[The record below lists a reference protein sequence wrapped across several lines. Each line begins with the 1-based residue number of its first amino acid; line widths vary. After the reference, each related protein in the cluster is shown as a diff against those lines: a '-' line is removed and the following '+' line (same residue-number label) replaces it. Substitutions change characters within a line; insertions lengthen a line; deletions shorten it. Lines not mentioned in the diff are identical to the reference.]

1 MMSADSLV
9 YKVAIVEEL
18 PLAEGA
24 NVWDIVSI
32 IVGVLALILSVY
44 SIYES
49 RKRDNTRKL
58 KDYFI
63 SELEDV
69 NGRLEDLVKA
79 LTDSHTDI
87 TCQEVITSFK
97 HIMMKMEVVLEMAE
111 SSLKVTN
118 GWDSNSLKL
127 AYNEMRTCVTDAES
141 FTTAYANKGNVT
153 LNISEMNNTYS
164 HMMNFYKKLVEHI
177 RIINSTDSLKKK

>member
-1 MMSADSLV
+1 MSADSLV

-24 NVWDIVSI
+24 NVWEIVSI

-63 SELEDV
+63 SELENV

-79 LTDSHTDI
+79 LADSHTDI

-111 SSLKVTN
+111 SSLNVTN

-127 AYNEMRTCVTDAES
+127 AYNNMRQYVTDAES
-141 FTTAYANKGNVT
+141 FTAAYRDNNVT
-153 LNISEMNNTYS
+153 LNKSEMIDTYN

>member
-24 NVWDIVSI
+24 NVWEIVSI

-97 HIMMKMEVVLEMAE
+97 HIMMKMEVVLEMTE
-111 SSLKVTN
+111 SSLNVTN

-127 AYNEMRTCVTDAES
+127 AYNKMRNYVTEAES
-141 FTTAYANKGNVT
+141 FTKAYGNNNVT
-153 LNISEMNNTYS
+153 LNKSEMNDTYS
-164 HMMNFYKKLVEHI
+164 HMMSFYKELVKHI
-177 RIINSTDSLKKK
+177 RIINSTDSLKA